1 MFMYDNLIKMI
12 NNLFKIQLFCGNTGV
27 QRHHGQ
33 ARGPK
38 PPPTDGNIPIFQNG
52 NQTVIVSDCWGNDLI
67 ISAIFI

>member
-1 MFMYDNLIKMI
+1 MI
-12 NNLFKIQLFCGNTGV
+12 YNLFKIQLFCGNAGV

-38 PPPTDGNIPIFQNG
+38 PPPTDGNIPLFHNG